1 MGQFLHKHN
10 TDNVHSRAV
19 IVGLINLL
27 NSRVHYENI
36 LGDNS
41 IEIVGVPFIY
51 AMSGD
56 ERFLQDFFTHWND
69 CVHPRMAD
77 GNYDVIPRGSVT
89 LTSNT
94 INTEMMTHRFVR
106 GTYVKEVNGQLQRF
120 SAFLNSLPLT
130 MSFDIEIE
138 TDTVLDAFKI
148 QQSVIETFYKV
159 QVFSVNFRGFR
170 VPCQAGFSE
179 DLGIEKTFEFSY
191 QDQGKVKIKFQVEVE
206 TYYPVTD
213 PTTERNDNNRMKSF
227 GVNGQ
232 LPSSYNPDVP
242 LPFESQSTD
251 SSFESWRA
259 EMENNGYTGEQG
271 SPAAINPNR
280 SLNTSAESI
289 GARIYPAREKNKPK
303 GTISIITPV
312 ANDTFFST
320 GTVPISWVNTG
331 ILTAVNIYYQIVG
344 TDVWIP
350 IIKNLRN
357 GGFFDWVVP
366 FFDQSGSEQTTD
378 NLEANIIS
386 STGMDARIRAIIDSA
401 GGVENIIIFDS
412 GIGYE
417 NSDTIQVSPISR
429 PFETP
434 LTVTNPVIQTGI
446 TGDGEI
452 TEVIINDPGSGFLP
466 TLSTDIIIKVEDAAD
481 STIYDLLKKSGKFT
495 GDIDNTTIIEDRS
508 YINNINPTVNELL
521 ADGYLG
527 IGLNLSGTGITD
539 GSTITE
545 IDEVNNRI
553 KISQPV
559 TSKETNELF
568 LLSPIVAVLTIK

>member
-77 GNYDVIPRGSVT
+77 GNYDVIPRGTVT

-106 GTYVKEVNGQLQRF
+106 GVYVKEVNGQLQRF

-130 MSFDIEIE
+130 MSFDVEID

-148 QQSVIETFYKV
+148 QQAVIETFYKV

-179 DLGIEKTFEFSY
+179 DLGVEKTFEFSY
-191 QDQGKVKIKFQVEVE
+191 QDQGKVKIKFGIEIE

-213 PTTERNDNNRMKSF
+213 PTTERNDNNRMKTF
-227 GVNGQ
+227 GINGQ
-232 LPSSYNPDVP
+232 LPSSYNPNVP
-242 LPFESQSTD
+242 LPFEAQNTKE
-251 SSFESWRA
+251 SSEEWQA
-259 EMENNGYTGEQG
+259 GMANNGGLATTLKIDPE
-271 SPAAINPNR
+271 R
-280 SLNTSAESI
+280 SLNTSSQSI
-289 GARIYPAREKNKPK
+289 GGKIYPAREKDKPK
-303 GTISIITPV
+303 ATINLITPT

-331 ILTAVNIYYQIVG
+331 IVTAVNIYYQLVG
-344 TDVWIP
+344 TDVWVP

-366 FFDQSGSEQTTD
+366 FFDENGTEQTTN
-378 NLEANIIS
+378 NLEANVITN
-386 STGMDARIRAIIDSA
+386 TGINARIRAIIDSA
-401 GGVENIIIFDS
+401 GGVENIIIFES
-412 GIGYE
+412 GVGYD
-417 NSDTIQVSPISR
+417 NSDIIQVSPISR

-434 LTVTNPVIQTGI
+434 LTVVNPIIQTGI
-446 TGDGEI
+446 SGDGEI
-452 TEVIINDPGSGFLP
+452 VEAIINNPGSGFLP
-466 TLSTDIIIKVEDAAD
+466 TNKTDIIIKVEDA
-481 STIYDLLKKSGKFT
+481 SNSSVYDLLRKSGKFT

-508 YINNINPTVNELL
+508 YINNINPTVSELL
-521 ADGYLG
+521 VDGYLEE
-527 IGLNLSGTGITD
+527 GLRLSGTGITE
-539 GSTITE
+539 GAFITE